1 MNEFVLKVKV
11 DLSDES
17 KGILRQVIEAM
28 SGGSCRCHSAAD
40 TVAAPNPRRVEDA
53 AEPDTTLDEEPV
65 DAEEET
71 ESPQY
76 TAADVQKLVQELASP
91 TGGKRAEVRA
101 IVKKYA
107 EKVSLIPADKYD
119 TVMEQLLKLKE
130 GA

>member
-1 MNEFVLKVKV
+1 MNEIVVKI

-17 KGILRQVIEAM
+17 KKLLKQILTALSKKTCDR
-28 SGGSCRCHSAAD
+28 HSAAD
-40 TVAAPNPRRVEDA
+40 TAADPNPAKAEDA
-53 AEPDTTLDEEPV
+53 DESDTDPDEEPV

-71 ESPQY
+71 DSPQY

-91 TGGKRAEVRA
+91 AGGKRAEVRA

-119 TVMEQLLKLKE
+119 KVMEQLLKLKE

>member
-1 MNEFVLKVKV
+1 MNEIVVKI

-17 KGILRQVIEAM
+17 KKLLKQILTAL
-28 SGGSCRCHSAAD
+28 SKKTCDCHSVADTAAD
-40 TVAAPNPRRVEDA
+40 PNPTKAEDA
-53 AEPDTTLDEEPV
+53 DEPDTTPDEEPV

-119 TVMEQLLKLKE
+119 TVMEQLLELKE